1 MFLSGYL
8 IPGLVPA
15 LPRTPAWGEIGS
27 RVRGTCIHFNPE
39 KGFGFLRYMIGVD
52 NLTTLDT
59 REPGCPYREAFFHH
73 SQCPP
78 TMDLNLLPNRDMIFE
93 FTLQPGREDAKL
105 EAVDLNLV
113 ISYASHGSR

>member
-1 MFLSGYL
+1 
-8 IPGLVPA
+8 
-15 LPRTPAWGEIGS
+15 
-27 RVRGTCIHFNPE
+27 
-39 KGFGFLRYMIGVD
+39 MIGVD